1 MLSPVLGYEC
11 NLLTQPRLG
20 YCGYLGRYNVIPFY
34 TCNICDLG
42 PFKDIFTL
50 TCLKQM
56 NHLFDQPT
64 KLFRKQNILNIME
77 KLTKMK
83 GHMY

>member
-11 NLLTQPRLG
+11 NLLTQSDWVTAKL
-20 YCGYLGRYNVIPFY
+20 LGRYNIIPSPVTYVIWDPLR
-34 TCNICDLG
+34 TSS
-42 PFKDIFTL
+42 PL

-77 KLTKMK
+77 KLTK
-83 GHMY
+83 